1 LEEKFGIFK
10 TRFAAIVRMS
20 RRGGA
25 TLNGELEGVAPPPGN
40 SAGREAEASSDEEE
54 LPPLHPF
61 VPEGLGARADV
72 VMDQE
77 EEADEEEEG
86 HQGEEEEE
94 EEEEE
99 EGDHQDQEEERSDVV
114 PPITIARDSAGLA
127 SLASASAEL
136 WVGAI
141 FYVRINGGKDAV
153 QIRSKGKLK
162 DSGFNRQEYREFP
175 LVINGD
181 DVNPLA
187 VTMRFEELSEK
198 RSVNT
203 ATKYGMDDCQ
213 RGAKRLWVQYCH
225 TEQGME
231 LWGQT
236 KMTGRTDLL

>member
-1 LEEKFGIFK
+1 MATVVTGPVAVCVLALSAL
-10 TRFAAIVRMS
+10 TASAVLAAVR
-20 RRGGA
+20 
-25 TLNGELEGVAPPPGN
+25 
-40 SAGREAEASSDEEE
+40 
-54 LPPLHPF
+54 
-61 VPEGLGARADV
+61 
-72 VMDQE
+72 QW
-77 EEADEEEEG
+77 
-86 HQGEEEEE
+86 
-94 EEEEE
+94 
-99 EGDHQDQEEERSDVV
+99 
-114 PPITIARDSAGLA
+114 
-127 SLASASAEL
+127 SLASASAQL

-162 DSGFNRQEYREFP
+162 DSGFNRLEYREFP

-187 VTMRFEELSEK
+187 VKMRFEELSEK

-213 RGAKRLWVQYCH
+213 RGAKRLWAQYCH

-231 LWGQT
+231 LWGQA

>member
-1 LEEKFGIFK
+1 
-10 TRFAAIVRMS
+10 MS

-25 TLNGELEGVAPPPGN
+25 ALNGALEGAGPPPG
-40 SAGREAEASSDEEE
+40 REASSDEEE
-54 LPPLHPF
+54 LPLQTSDE
-61 VPEGLGARADV
+61 VELSTADV

-77 EEADEEEEG
+77 EEADEEEVD
-86 HQGEEEEE
+86 HQWEEEVEEEEE
-94 EEEEE
+94 KEE
-99 EGDHQDQEEERSDVV
+99 EGGHQDQEEERSEGV

-162 DSGFNRQEYREFP
+162 DSGFNRLEYREFP

-187 VTMRFEELSEK
+187 VKMRFEELSEK

-213 RGAKRLWVQYCH
+213 RGAKRLWAQYCH

>member
-1 LEEKFGIFK
+1 
-10 TRFAAIVRMS
+10 MS

-25 TLNGELEGVAPPPGN
+25 ALNSALEGTGPPPGN
-40 SAGREAEASSDEEE
+40 SADREASSDEEE
-54 LPPLHPF
+54 LPLQTSDK
-61 VPEGLGARADV
+61 VELSTADV

-77 EEADEEEEG
+77 EEADEEEVD
-86 HQGEEEEE
+86 HQREEEVEEEEE
-94 EEEEE
+94 EEQE
-99 EGDHQDQEEERSDVV
+99 EGDHQDQEEERSEGV

-162 DSGFNRQEYREFP
+162 DSGFNRLEYREFP

-181 DVNPLA
+181 DVIPLA
-187 VTMRFEELSEK
+187 VKMRFEELSEK

-213 RGAKRLWVQYCH
+213 RGAKRLWAQYCH